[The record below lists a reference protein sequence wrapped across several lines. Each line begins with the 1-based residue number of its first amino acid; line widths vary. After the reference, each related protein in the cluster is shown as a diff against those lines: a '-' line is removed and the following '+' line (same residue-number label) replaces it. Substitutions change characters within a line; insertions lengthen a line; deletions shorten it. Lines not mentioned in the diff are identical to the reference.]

1 MFFRILLGHK
11 KENYSSIH
19 DNKRSFN
26 IFKRFF
32 SNNFVFLLITTLLH
46 NFLNV
51 FKPYNFSTES
61 IYKLKSFHVQAAVK
75 YWATYE
81 FICFHILLCDI
92 LWRRKMMKL
101 QTAVYLASL
110 ISLGTSYL
118 ILEECNKG
126 KWTSLSNSFWLLMN
140 RIIFVMQR
148 LL

>member
-1 MFFRILLGHK
+1 MIDKLLIWLINYISK
-11 KENYSSIH
+11 KIV
-19 DNKRSFN
+19 FC
-26 IFKRFF
+26 IFKEFF

-46 NFLNV
+46 NLLNV
-51 FKPYNFSTES
+51 SKPYNFSTES

-75 YWATYE
+75 YWAFYE
-81 FICFHILLCDI
+81 FTYFHILLCDTF
-92 LWRRKMMKL
+92 WTRKMMKF

-126 KWTSLSNSFWLLMN
+126 KWTFLSNSFWLLMN
-140 RIIFVMQR
+140 RIIFVMQK